1 MLAKRLFDIVAS
13 LLGLVVLSPL
23 FLILGLSI
31 RLESPGPALFRQE
44 RVGLDGKRFRIFKFR
59 TMRQT
64 APGEGPQI
72 TVGQDRRITA
82 AGQWLR
88 RTKLDELP
96 QLINVLRGEMSLVG
110 PRPEVPYYMEKYAPE
125 QRRIILSVRPGI
137 TDFAAIEFSQ
147 ESDILAGA
155 SDPEEAYVRE
165 VMPQKFALYDRY
177 VREQSLWLDL
187 TLIARTLR
195 KITKRHDR

>member
-1 MLAKRLFDIVAS
+1 MLAKRLFDFVAS

-23 FLILGLSI
+23 FLILGLAI
-31 RLESPGPALFRQE
+31 RLESPGPAFFRQE
-44 RVGLDGKRFRIFKFR
+44 RVGLEGKRFRIFKFR

-64 APGEGPQI
+64 APREGPEI
-72 TVGQDRRITA
+72 TVGRDRRITA
-82 AGQWLR
+82 FGQQLR

-110 PRPEVPYYMEKYAPE
+110 PRPEVPHYMDMYPPE

-155 SDPEEAYVRE
+155 ENPEEAYVE
-165 VMPQKFALYDRY
+165 QIMPRKFELYRRY
-177 VREQSLWLDL
+177 VDERSFWVDMSLIL
-187 TLIARTLR
+187 RTLV
-195 KITKRHDR
+195 KIVRR